1 MSSAAGKEK
10 LMVIKEPADLPH
22 EGCSPQLCILVKH
35 ICNSI
40 TVIVAIATFFSTAIA
55 CAPVAA

>member
-1 MSSAAGKEK
+1 
-10 LMVIKEPADLPH
+10 MVIKEPADLPH
-22 EGCSPQLCILVKH
+22 EGCILVKH

-55 CAPVAA
+55 SLS

>member
-1 MSSAAGKEK
+1 
-10 LMVIKEPADLPH
+10 
-22 EGCSPQLCILVKH
+22 VKH

-55 CAPVAA
+55 SLSWGNSDCLGYFRLHIWQQMQICSTVYQPMFM